1 MTVAEINRAI
11 IAGTFTND
19 ELNSVI
25 DAVKFARSR
34 VANQVR
40 FQIRNGS
47 QVRFRSTKNNMVH
60 TGKVEKIAIKFVT
73 VATPAGR
80 WKVPMNM
87 LELVA

>member
-1 MTVAEINRAI
+1 MTVTEINSAI

-19 ELNSVI
+19 DLNSMI
-25 DAVKFARSR
+25 NAVKFARSR
-34 VANQVR
+34 VTNQVR

-47 QVRFRSTKNNMVH
+47 QVRFRSTKTNTVH
-60 TGKVEKIAIKFVT
+60 TGKVEKIAIKFAT

-87 LELVA
+87 LEFVA